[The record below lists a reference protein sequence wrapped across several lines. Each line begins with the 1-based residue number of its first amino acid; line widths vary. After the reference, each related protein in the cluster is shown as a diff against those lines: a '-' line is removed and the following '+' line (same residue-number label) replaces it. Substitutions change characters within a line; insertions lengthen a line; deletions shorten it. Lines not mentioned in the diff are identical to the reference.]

1 VGTEFRIAP
10 NLFLAPEVF
19 YRNSQLSSQG
29 TDMQVQVVGLQL
41 GLVYY

>member
-1 VGTEFRIAP
+1 MEIRIAP

-19 YRNSQLSSQG
+19 YRNANLSTQG
-29 TDMQVQVVGLQL
+29 TDMQVQTVGLQL